1 MWKNIFEPKIYKKLK
16 MSIFSSNRAVWS
28 TSDSF
33 NLRAGGAISFQAGID
48 TDTDAKNFR
57 L

>member
-1 MWKNIFEPKIYKKLK
+1 
-16 MSIFSSNRAVWS
+16 MSVFSSNRAVWS